1 MRAEDEPRRGVYF
14 KVKKNLY
21 TVCVTC
27 MAGAGVVLLVHKSG
41 ARRGVK
47 RAVYLHVGA
56 HANNKV

>member
-1 MRAEDEPRRGVYF
+1 
-14 KVKKNLY
+14 
-21 TVCVTC
+21 
-27 MAGAGVVLLVHKSG
+27 MAGAGAGAVLLVHKSG